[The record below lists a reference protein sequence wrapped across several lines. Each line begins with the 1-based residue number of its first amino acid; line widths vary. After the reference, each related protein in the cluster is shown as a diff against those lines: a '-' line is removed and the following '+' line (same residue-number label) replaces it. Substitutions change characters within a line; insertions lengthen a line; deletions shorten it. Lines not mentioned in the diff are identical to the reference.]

1 MRFVSQIQKADDKEK
16 FIKIIFIVESI
27 KIRWKRFDYI
37 FFFCNKKFAKNF
49 HQLIIKN
56 PRKIVLVKQSI
67 LFASLLIY
75 FQTIEIYRFVSR
87 IVKKSEKNYI
97 LYVAKQNVIICLHF
111 DLYIE
116 IYRFVSII
124 VMINLIEKIRKIVLR
139 LKSNYLSPF

>member
-75 FQTIEIYRFVSR
+75 FQTIEIDIDSFRESLKNP
-87 IVKKSEKNYI
+87 KKK
-97 LYVAKQNVIICLHF
+97 LYSICSKTK
-111 DLYIE
+111 
-116 IYRFVSII
+116 R
-124 VMINLIEKIRKIVLR
+124 
-139 LKSNYLSPF
+139 NYLPPF

>member
-37 FFFCNKKFAKNF
+37 FFFCNKTFAENF

-75 FQTIEIYRFVSR
+75 FQTIEIDIDSFRESLKNP
-87 IVKKSEKNYI
+87 KKK
-97 LYVAKQNVIICLHF
+97 LYSICSKTK
-111 DLYIE
+111 
-116 IYRFVSII
+116 R
-124 VMINLIEKIRKIVLR
+124 
-139 LKSNYLSPF
+139 NYLPPF

>member
-87 IVKKSEKNYI
+87 IVKKSEKK
-97 LYVAKQNVIICLHF
+97 LYSICSKTK
-111 DLYIE
+111 
-116 IYRFVSII
+116 R
-124 VMINLIEKIRKIVLR
+124 
-139 LKSNYLSPF
+139 NYLPPF